1 MEDLNLNWRG
11 TLVLYKTHSGGGGG
25 LSPFSYKK
33 ILRHNL
39 EVF

>member
-1 MEDLNLNWRG
+1 MDDLNLNWRG
-11 TLVLYKTHSGGGGG
+11 SLVLIRPTVGV

>member
-11 TLVLYKTHSGGGGG
+11 TLVLYKTHSWGGG